1 MCMKKK
7 NKTFKA
13 YEKILRKDFD
23 WDFGPLLILEK
34 KKLSRMH
41 NHFLNSN
48 TLLPRDNERIAQNIS
63 LCLRLIDIILME
75 DPVTNEFY
83 RRVQKCSDNK
93 DYLLRYPSYVNYRNE
108 NRFFEGNKRPIKD
121 FLETPGR
128 SKEPVYLLEDLRR
141 NKAMFLYNK
150 VRAYNMFSWWE

>member
-1 MCMKKK
+1 MKKK

-23 WDFGPLLILEK
+23 WDYGPLLKLEK

-41 NHFLNSN
+41 NHFLNSGDSPY
-48 TLLPRDNERIAQNIS
+48 PRDNRRIVQNIS

-83 RRVQKCSDNK
+83 RRVQKCHDNK
-93 DYLLRYPSYVNYRNE
+93 DCSLRYPSYVNYRNE

-121 FLETPGR
+121 FFETPGR
-128 SKEPVYLLEDLRR
+128 PKEPVFLLEDLRR
-141 NKAMFLYNK
+141 TKAMFLYNK
-150 VRAYNMFSWWE
+150 VRAYTMFSWWE